1 MLILKCQEADLRS
14 SLSRIPRLAEN
25 LVYADVCSS
34 LSSIQML
41 AEQILCYRVDFY
53 CAGGRSNLRLLS
65 RSAIPQECQSLAD
78 LFDNEH
84 MALILRG
91 LADDSGIHIHLE
103 KLFKPSIM
111 WLVAGGV
118 TNQNDRLAIFTIL
131 RRPKPGSPENIDE
144 NTVSLPDP
152 EPPCIGIVDRPVH
165 EAQRMESSFTCHVGD
180 IIVLEAGEGMRVKA
194 SKQANIEDHDICVL
208 STIFRTTPKKN
219 GPEIAGS

>member
-84 MALILRG
+84 MVC
-91 LADDSGIHIHLE
+91 
-103 KLFKPSIM
+103 K
-111 WLVAGGV
+111 
-118 TNQNDRLAIFTIL
+118 
-131 RRPKPGSPENIDE
+131 
-144 NTVSLPDP
+144 SLP
-152 EPPCIGIVDRPVH
+152 ERQFNTH
-165 EAQRMESSFTCHVGD
+165 R
-180 IIVLEAGEGMRVKA
+180 EAGT
-194 SKQANIEDHDICVL
+194 HL
-208 STIFRTTPKKN
+208 TRT
-219 GPEIAGS
+219 S